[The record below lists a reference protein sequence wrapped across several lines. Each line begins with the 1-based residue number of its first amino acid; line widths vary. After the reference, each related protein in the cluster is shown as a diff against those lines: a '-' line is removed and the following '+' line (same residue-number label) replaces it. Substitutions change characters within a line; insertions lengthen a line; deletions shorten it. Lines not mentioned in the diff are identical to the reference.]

1 MTQSQNI
8 IMKTHL
14 LIAIFSLLSF
24 AFFAQDGTLDT
35 SFGNGGT
42 VRIPYYEKDAQIL
55 TILKVDDAIF
65 SGGYTKETKE
75 DFTIVKMDLD
85 GNLDS
90 NFGENGTLRFV
101 IGQGFGRCSKLL
113 QHPDGGL
120 LAIGW
125 DRNGNKDEY
134 ILIKMDINGNLD
146 TSFGDAGIASGNW
159 SSSSYAES
167 EIADAAF
174 LSDGRLIAS
183 GRSYNG
189 SNTDFVVACYD
200 ADGNPCADFGTN
212 GIIIQLFNDTDH
224 WEIAQELV
232 VDYQDNIYVSGE
244 NRDDED
250 LVVKYDSNG
259 DLVSSFGT
267 EGILVFTHS
276 THETTDIGDLAVD
289 YNNRLLV
296 SGIVNMNSNFGY
308 IARYDNNG
316 NLDTSF
322 GNQGEVVLSSVNS
335 LRITDAKIIDDNA
348 LLVVGKTSGFATKQI
363 LAKLDN
369 TGNLVTNFG
378 INGIAT
384 LQLASTFTTAA
395 EMAIDAESIYVGGDT
410 YESDYFE
417 FAVTKY
423 SNQLVNSED
432 IFDDQL
438 KINLYPNPVA
448 NQLYLGVEDGMKSIN
463 IYDTNGK
470 MIYTEEWSQAQYNHD
485 INTNAWHNGIY
496 SILVKSGNNLKTI
509 RFVKI

>member
-1 MTQSQNI
+1 
-8 IMKTHL
+8 
-14 LIAIFSLLSF
+14 
-24 AFFAQDGTLDT
+24 
-35 SFGNGGT
+35 
-42 VRIPYYEKDAQIL
+42 
-55 TILKVDDAIF
+55 
-65 SGGYTKETKE
+65 
-75 DFTIVKMDLD
+75 
-85 GNLDS
+85 
-90 NFGENGTLRFV
+90 
-101 IGQGFGRCSKLL
+101 
-113 QHPDGGL
+113 
-120 LAIGW
+120 
-125 DRNGNKDEY
+125 
-134 ILIKMDINGNLD
+134 
-146 TSFGDAGIASGNW
+146 
-159 SSSSYAES
+159 
-167 EIADAAF
+167 
-174 LSDGRLIAS
+174 
-183 GRSYNG
+183 
-189 SNTDFVVACYD
+189 
-200 ADGNPCADFGTN
+200 
-212 GIIIQLFNDTDH
+212 
-224 WEIAQELV
+224 
-232 VDYQDNIYVSGE
+232 
-244 NRDDED
+244 
-250 LVVKYDSNG
+250 
-259 DLVSSFGT
+259 
-267 EGILVFTHS
+267 
-276 THETTDIGDLAVD
+276 
-289 YNNRLLV
+289 
-296 SGIVNMNSNFGY
+296 MNSNFGY

-438 KINLYPNPVA
+438 KINVYPNPVA
-448 NQLYLGVEDGMKSIN
+448 NQLYLSVEDGMKSIN